1 MSEKK
6 RVKLEDVA
14 KEAGV
19 SKTTASRVLNHR
31 GYLSKE
37 TIDKVHIAMEK
48 LNYHPNSIARQLYKQ
63 ETNFVGLIFPTVN
76 NPFFGQLTAELEKN
90 LYKKGYKVLL
100 GDSENDPA
108 KEEFYLQQLLE
119 HQVDGLIV
127 GAHNQGLPE
136 YHHPNLPIVS
146 IDRTVNKDVPIVS
159 SDNYQGG
166 IMATQRLIDLGCQH
180 IIHTNGP
187 TSLASPTQN
196 RRLAYEHTVK
206 ANHMDP
212 IVYYTKFSSSIQDK
226 MLLFQRL
233 FKEHPEVDGI
243 FASND
248 IDASLIIKIAHQF
261 NKKVPKDL
269 KVIGYDG
276 ADSTRLLFPQLTT
289 IRQPINEIA
298 RVAVN
303 TLEARIKNQPTSKS
317 LTIPVTFY
325 KGTTA

>member
-1 MSEKK
+1 MTEKQ
-6 RVKLEDVA
+6 RPKLEDVA

-19 SKTTASRVLNHR
+19 SKTTASRVLNRR
-31 GYLSKE
+31 GYLSKT
-37 TIDKVHIAMEK
+37 TIQKVQEAMEK
-48 LNYHPNSIARQLYKQ
+48 LNYRPNSIARQLYKQ
-63 ETNFVGLIFPTVN
+63 KTNLVGLIFPTVN

-100 GDSENDPA
+100 GDSENDPV
-108 KEEFYLQQLLE
+108 KEEYYLKQLLE

-146 IDRTVNKDVPIVS
+146 IDRTVNDDVPIVS

-166 IMATQRLIDLGCQH
+166 IMATQRLIDLGCKH

-187 TSLASPTQN
+187 TTLASPTQN

-206 ANHMDP
+206 ANHMTP
-212 IVYYTKFSSSIQDK
+212 IIYYTKVSSSIKDK
-226 MLLFQRL
+226 ISLFQQL
-233 FKEHPEVDGI
+233 FTEHPEVDGI

-248 IDASLIIKIAHQF
+248 IDASLIIQIAAQF
-261 NKKVPKDL
+261 SKKVPEDL

-276 ADSTRLLFPQLTT
+276 TDTTRLLFPQLTT
-289 IRQPINEIA
+289 IQQPINEIA
-298 RVAVN
+298 KTAVD
-303 TLEARIKNQPTSKS
+303 TLELKIMKQPDVHSI
-317 LTIPVTFY
+317 TIPVTFHN
-325 KGTTA
+325 GTTA